1 MSMHQN
7 TLISTEKMPQEAG
20 QGLKLNRGTM
30 YLPLI
35 DASLTDPPTMMTAL
49 EEAIWL
55 TDQTCQLYNIIT
67 SNHQLYKVLVDIKRV
82 HPLKYS
88 KVIFRLDSMYL
99 MISFINC
106 MGNLMS
112 NSSLDETLTAETY
125 GKKFPQIFHTLR
137 MFFFFLLT

>member
-7 TLISTEKMPQEAG
+7 TLISTEKMPQGTG

-82 HPLKYS
+82 HPYVPDDILHQ
-88 KVIFRLDSMYL
+88 LH
-99 MISFINC
+99 
-106 MGNLMS
+106 
-112 NSSLDETLTAETY
+112 
-125 GKKFPQIFHTLR
+125 GKPNVKFQPS
-137 MFFFFLLT
+137 